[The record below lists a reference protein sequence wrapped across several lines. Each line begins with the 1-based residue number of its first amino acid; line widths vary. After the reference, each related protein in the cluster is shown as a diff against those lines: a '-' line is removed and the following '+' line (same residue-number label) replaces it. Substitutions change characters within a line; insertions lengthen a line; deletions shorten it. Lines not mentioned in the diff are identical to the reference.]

1 MPVYMVV
8 RGGQRPMLV
17 SSSITLLT
25 FVVSLLRIVISLNSE
40 INNSITLADPTHP
53 RDPPISTFQVL
64 GLPTYTT
71 MFGFVY

>member
-25 FVVSLLRIVISLNSE
+25 FVVSLSRIVISLNSE
-40 INNSITLADPTHP
+40 INNSNTLADQHTLGILLS
-53 RDPPISTFQVL
+53 PPSKC
-64 GLPTYTT
+64 
-71 MFGFVY
+71 